1 MKKERK
7 YEIDKNMINEEE
19 MGIIER
25 LGKQLS
31 EISERLSNEG
41 KYSPELNDVIDEY
54 DNSDWM
60 HNEAIARILTRRM
73 TSVIYKAMSN
83 HIAVKDYAT
92 QVRKKKPSKST
103 KRKSVKKCKCK

>member
-1 MKKERK
+1 MKKEIK

-92 QVRKKKPSKST
+92 QVRKKETIQINKTQTS
-103 KRKSVKKCKCK
+103 